1 VVIIKKTV
9 MEENL
14 HNRDYLKQRRR
25 ELRNKSTLAE
35 VTLWKQLKNGQ
46 TGRKFRRQ
54 HSIEN
59 YIVDFYCTEEKL
71 IIELD
76 GEPHNNLGIVSRDG
90 DRTERLTKLGYKIIR
105 FENNTVVNNS
115 LNVIE
120 EIKRH
125 FRNN

>member
-1 VVIIKKTV
+1 
-9 MEENL
+9 MEENF

-25 ELRNKSTLAE
+25 KLRNHSTLAE
-35 VTLWKQLKNGQ
+35 SVLWKLLRNNQ

-59 YIVDFYCTEEKL
+59 YIVDFYCAEEKL

-76 GEPHNNLGIVSRDG
+76 GEPHNNLGIILKDG
-90 DRTERLTKLGYKIIR
+90 DRAERLIQLGYKILR
-105 FENNTVVNNS
+105 FENNTIVNYS

-120 EIKRH
+120 EIKKH
-125 FRNN
+125 FRNK

>member
-1 VVIIKKTV
+1 
-9 MEENL
+9 MNREL
-14 HNRDYLKQRRR
+14 HNRDYLKQ
-25 ELRNKSTLAE
+25 LRKKLRSHSTVAE
-35 VTLWKQLKNGQ
+35 SLLWKLLKNGQ

-59 YIVDFYCTEEKL
+59 YIVDFYCAEERL

-76 GEPHNNLGIVSRDG
+76 GEPHNNLGIALKDG

-105 FENNTVVNNS
+105 FENSTIVNNG

-120 EIKRH
+120 EIKKH
-125 FRNN
+125 FRN

>member
-1 VVIIKKTV
+1 
-9 MEENL
+9 MEENF
-14 HNRDYLKQRRR
+14 HNRVYLKQRRR
-25 ELRNKSTLAE
+25 GLRNNSTPAE
-35 VTLWKQLKNGQ
+35 AMLWKLLKNGQ

-59 YIVDFYCTEEKL
+59 YIVDFYCAEEKL

-76 GEPHNNLGIVSRDG
+76 GELHNNLGIVLKDG
-90 DRTERLTKLGYKIIR
+90 DRTERLTKLGYKVIR

-120 EIKRH
+120 EIKKH
-125 FRNN
+125 FRNK